1 MDLHP
6 SELGKVET
14 NNRNQTLLQRLDNSC
29 KNDNNKTQ
37 ENKTK
42 SNNNKTQAVRADRN
56 VLNQDLLGFVLPN
69 PVMKALVLLH
79 WQSDRK

>member
-1 MDLHP
+1 MTTT
-6 SELGKVET
+6 KY
-14 NNRNQTLLQRLDNSC
+14 
-29 KNDNNKTQ
+29 K
-37 ENKTK
+37 KTK
-42 SNNNKTQAVRADRN
+42 QKATTTKTQAVLADRN